1 MITVIVAIVG
11 ALGLAAIAGWLLIRK
26 SGEVRATKT
35 GSVAAP
41 DLDCGE
47 FGLSHTGPTIV
58 HFSAAWCGQ
67 CTRVRRVV
75 QQVCD
80 DLDDVGHVEVD
91 LDANPGAVQKFS
103 VLSLP
108 VTLIFDAQGRQ
119 RYRTAGVPKAA
130 DLRSA
135 LAPLLA

>member
-1 MITVIVAIVG
+1 MITVVVAIVG
-11 ALGLAAIAGWLLIRK
+11 ALGLAAFTGWLLTRK
-26 SGEVRATKT
+26 SGEVRTIRRGRAAAT
-35 GSVAAP
+35 
-41 DLDCGE
+41 DLDRAE
-47 FGLSHTGPTIV
+47 FGLSHSGPTIV

-80 DLDDVGHVEVD
+80 DLDDVGHMEVD
-91 LDANPGAVQKFS
+91 LDANPGAAQKFS